1 MKTSNDPLQRLDQIR
16 HLIEDRSTSELE
28 RQTRRLLVA
37 DLAELI
43 EGLNRTEAAVLFKTL
58 PEAQKAKVFGA
69 ISYGKQN
76 YIIRSLDIKTAAQ
89 LLAETPQSERHL
101 FLKHMPR
108 VRLRRLREQMSASD
122 RAQWQRYTEDEVGHW
137 ASPDVFLAK
146 PDWTV
151 QETIQTLKARTPDQ
165 EVVFYVYIV
174 DDQNRLLDRLSI
186 QRLAT
191 EEPQTQLSALMDY
204 ETAML
209 SARDPLDIVF
219 DRFET
224 RDAESMPV
232 VDANQQLIGLIHA
245 DDVMHLRQ
253 DRLSEEW
260 QRAGGMSVSDV
271 PYLESSIWDQL
282 VKRGGW
288 LALLFVGEMLT
299 ATVMTNY
306 EAELEQAVVLALFLP
321 LILSSGGNSGSQSST
336 LIIRALAL
344 REFQLRDWP
353 VIFRRELITGVTLGV
368 FLGLIAL
375 FRILFW
381 DYLGWA
387 DYTEH
392 GKFDTFDVSLAVT
405 AGVMGIV
412 AWGNLI
418 GSLLPLG
425 LRALKLDPA
434 AISAPFL
441 ATFVDVTGLILY
453 FSFASAVLGV

>member
-1 MKTSNDPLQRLDQIR
+1 MKTSNDPIQRLDQLR
-16 HLIEDRSTSELE
+16 HLIESRSTSELQ
-28 RQTRRLLVA
+28 RQTRKLLVA

-43 EGLNRTEAAVLFKTL
+43 EGLDRTEAAFLFKTL
-58 PEAQKAKVFGA
+58 PEVQKAKLFGTL
-69 ISYGKQN
+69 SSTYQN
-76 YIIRSLDIKTAAQ
+76 YIIRSLDIETAAR
-89 LLAETPQSERHL
+89 LLGETPQSERHL

-108 VRLRRLREQMSASD
+108 VRLRRLLEEMTAEE
-122 RAQWQRYTEDEVGHW
+122 RAEWQRYSEDELGHW
-137 ASPDVFLAK
+137 ASPDVFVAQ

-151 QETIQTLKARTPDQ
+151 QETIQALKARTPEQ

-174 DDQNRLLDRLSI
+174 DGDNRLLDRLSI
-186 QRLAT
+186 QRIAT
-191 EEPQTQLSALMDY
+191 EEPQTQLTALMDH

-209 SARDPLDIVF
+209 SASDPLDVVF

-232 VDANQQLIGLIHA
+232 VDADQRLVGLIHA

-253 DRLSEEW
+253 DRLSQEW
-260 QRAGGMSVSDV
+260 QRSGGMSVTDV

-299 ATVMTNY
+299 ATVMTSY

-344 REFQLRDWP
+344 REFQLSDWP
-353 VIFRRELITGVTLGV
+353 IIFRRELITGVTLGV
-368 FLGLIAL
+368 FLGLIGL
-375 FRILFW
+375 VRILFW

-392 GKFDTFDVSLAVT
+392 GKFNAFDVSLAVT
-405 AGVMGIV
+405 VGVMGIV

-425 LRALKLDPA
+425 LRALRLDPA

-453 FSFASAVLGV
+453 FSFASAVLDV